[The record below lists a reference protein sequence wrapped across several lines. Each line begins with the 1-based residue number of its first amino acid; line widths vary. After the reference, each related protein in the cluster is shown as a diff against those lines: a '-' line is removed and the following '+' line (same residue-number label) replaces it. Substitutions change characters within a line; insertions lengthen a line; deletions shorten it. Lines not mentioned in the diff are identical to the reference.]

1 VSDIARLT
9 RLGLFGETIRVFF
22 RAVKETD
29 EKAYEA
35 IPDGIRKRHGGEE
48 EYADARK
55 EDRARR
61 LTVAARDVWRLVNRF
76 ERHPNVTAREE
87 WALLKRLLEEQC
99 EIRTEPPPSEPG
111 SDDAGEEAAPVEPKE
126 AKAVESDSLQTP
138 HDPDTTYSGHKGK
151 GYTVQVM
158 ETCGEGNPVQL
169 ITEVE
174 VTRSCDSDAKATT
187 PMVEAVIAA
196 GHKPEEGVA
205 DTTYSG
211 AENASA
217 LAEKGVNLLAPAP
230 ARGKP
235 EEGKTYP
242 EPEAKCPKTR
252 EGAGEWLRRQEAS
265 ATFAKRYATRAA
277 IEGTISEGKRAHG
290 AGRLR
295 VRREGRVKL
304 ATYFKWLACNV
315 KRALRYW
322 LNVTFGGSPA
332 AATACAEGAA
342 TRG

>member
-1 VSDIARLT
+1 VLILKELYNLT
-9 RLGLFGETIRVFF
+9 DR
-22 RAVKETD
+22 
-29 EKAYEA
+29 EA
-35 IPDGIRKRHGGEE
+35 LEALEFNAPWW
-48 EYADARK
+48 YAL
-55 EDRARR
+55 DRE
-61 LTVAARDVWRLVNRF
+61 LD
-76 ERHPNVTAREE
+76 
-87 WALLKRLLEEQC
+87 EQC

-111 SDDAGEEAAPVEPKE
+111 SDDAGDEAAPVELKE
-126 AKAVESDSLQTP
+126 AKEVESDSLQTP
-138 HDPDTTYSGHKGK
+138 HDPDVTYSGHKGK
-151 GYTVQVM
+151 GYAVQVV
-158 ETCGEGNPVQL
+158 ETCVETNAVQL
-169 ITEVE
+169 VTEVE

-196 GHKPEEGVA
+196 GHKPEEVVA

-332 AATACAEGAA
+332 AATACAEGPA